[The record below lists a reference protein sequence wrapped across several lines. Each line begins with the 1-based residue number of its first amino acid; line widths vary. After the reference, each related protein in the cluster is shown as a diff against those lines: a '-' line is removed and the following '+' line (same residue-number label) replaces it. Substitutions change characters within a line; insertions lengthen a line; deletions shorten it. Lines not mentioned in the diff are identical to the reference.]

1 LSESTAFKIRAFL
14 LLLNVF
20 SGLFFV
26 DKVLILRIVIPK
38 IDFIANKGYCCI
50 GDALNYLGIPLNM
63 IKTTFLRALIKESG
77 ELTEKMMRK
86 ISVPGYAN

>member
-1 LSESTAFKIRAFL
+1 
-14 LLLNVF
+14 
-20 SGLFFV
+20 
-26 DKVLILRIVIPK
+26 LRIIIPK
-38 IDFIANKGYCCI
+38 IDFIANKGNCCI